1 MKIAENIV
9 NVLERTLESM
19 HAVNTIQ
26 VHMEIDKPA
35 RLIIRLL
42 FGFASDL
49 TNSNNLQILRRYA
62 VYRSVEI
69 NQDLTRSL

>member
-1 MKIAENIV
+1 MKIDENIV

-26 VHMEIDKPA
+26 VHMKIDKPA

-42 FGFASDL
+42 FGFVTD
-49 TNSNNLQILRRYA
+49 
-62 VYRSVEI
+62 SVFVKV
-69 NQDLTRSL
+69 N

>member
-49 TNSNNLQILRRYA
+49 TN
-62 VYRSVEI
+62 
-69 NQDLTRSL
+69 

>member
-49 TNSNNLQILRRYA
+49 TSSSNLQIVRQQCCLPLPC
-62 VYRSVEI
+62 I
-69 NQDLTRSL
+69 HT

>member
-49 TNSNNLQILRRYA
+49 VFDKFNQSTNTETAMLSIWVSLLR
-62 VYRSVEI
+62 
-69 NQDLTRSL
+69 LL